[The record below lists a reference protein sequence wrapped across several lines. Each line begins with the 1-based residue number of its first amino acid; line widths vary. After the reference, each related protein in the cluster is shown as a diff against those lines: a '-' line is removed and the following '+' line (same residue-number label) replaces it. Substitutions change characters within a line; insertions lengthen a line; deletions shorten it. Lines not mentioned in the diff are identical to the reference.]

1 MLAGYL
7 QHGPACLR
15 KKPDPGLPMLRIVT
29 LMGVGERTSPTRRRQ
44 PQDGQHR
51 QLKAPSWP
59 VRPS

>member
-29 LMGVGERTSPTRRRQ
+29 LMGVGERTLADAPAATAGRPAPTTE
-44 PQDGQHR
+44 G
-51 QLKAPSWP
+51 A
-59 VRPS
+59 